1 MPPKAKKTLP
11 WTEAHKKNFT
21 WLFNTYIK
29 THPDANKETFIE
41 DNKRSLMTFIET
53 YEAWGDGSKE
63 AQLFMVARYLH
74 NKNPSDKYSTRYSNK
89 GHEYMMKT
97 RNKED
102 DNQLDDKELL
112 SYRSHEFFEALIDDI
127 DISTLT
133 TTEERMKYLL
143 LNMLVYQPPL
153 RTSFYSTAK
162 IIRTKKEN
170 DKETNFVS
178 INRRGSLK
186 VSYIVNKDKASNY
199 KIYKMNKNLSSI
211 VVEDK
216 KLAELINTS
225 YENLP
230 REYLFV
236 GNKGNKVSDG
246 TLLLWLKSITGIEGL
261 NFDIMRSSYIT
272 WFYQNNKTFGQKT
285 KLAKQMRHSAETAAR
300 NYNKIF
306 DTSPEV
312 IQNQNIELLLKLKAL
327 EEQLKDSQ
335 LKSNTLEVDSKLYK
349 KRRSDIIYRINNKGT
364 KPKESTLKIYKI
376 TQDQETK
383 VYK

>member
-1 MPPKAKKTLP
+1 MPPKAKKKP
-11 WTEAHKKNFT
+11 WTETHKKNFT
-21 WLFNTYIK
+21 WLFNTYK
-29 THPDANKETFIE
+29 ETYPDANKETFI
-41 DNKRSLMTFIET
+41 DINKRSLMTFIEKH
-53 YEAWGDGSKE
+53 EAWADVSKE
-63 AQLFMVARYLH
+63 AHFFLVARYLN
-74 NKNPSDKYSTRYSNK
+74 NKNPPDSRYSK
-89 GHEYMMKT
+89 MYSAEGYKLMMKN

-102 DNQLDDKELL
+102 DNQLSAKELL
-112 SYRSHEFFEALIDDI
+112 SYRSHEFFEALIEDI
-127 DISTLT
+127 DIT
-133 TTEERMKYLL
+133 TITTKEENMKYLL

-153 RTSFYSTAK
+153 RTSFYSSCK
-162 IIRTKKEN
+162 IIRTQNEN
-170 DKETNFVS
+170 DKEHNFIH

-211 VVEDK
+211 IVEDK
-216 KLAELINTS
+216 KLAKLINES
-225 YENLP
+225 YNQYP
-230 REYLFV
+230 RAYLFV
-236 GNKGNKVSDG
+236 NKGNNQISDG
-246 TLLLWLKSITGIEGL
+246 TLLTWLKDITGIDGL

-272 WFYQNNKTFGQKT
+272 WFYQNNKTFAQKT
-285 KLAKQMRHSAETAAR
+285 KLAHQMRHSTETAAR

-306 DTSPEV
+306 ETSPEI

-364 KPKESTLKIYKI
+364 IPKESTLKIYGI
-376 TQDQETK
+376 TQNEESK

>member
-1 MPPKAKKTLP
+1 MPPKAKKLP
-11 WTEAHKKNFT
+11 WSETHKKNLS
-21 WLFNTYIK
+21 WLFNTYK
-29 THPDANKETFIE
+29 ETHPDANKETFI
-41 DNKRSLMTFIET
+41 DINKRSLMTFIEKH
-53 YEAWGDGSKE
+53 EAWGDGSKE
-63 AQLFMVARYLH
+63 AHLFMVARYLN
-74 NKNPSDKYSTRYSNK
+74 NKNPLDAYSKRYSAEGYK
-89 GHEYMMKT
+89 LMMKN

-102 DNQLDDKELL
+102 DNQLDAKELL
-112 SYRSHEFFEALIDDI
+112 SYRSHEFFEALIEDI
-127 DISTLT
+127 DT
-133 TTEERMKYLL
+133 TTITTKEEHMKYLL

-153 RTSFYSTAK
+153 RTSFYSSCK

-170 DKETNFVS
+170 DKENNFIS

-211 VVEDK
+211 LVEDK
-216 KLAELINTS
+216 KLAELINES
-225 YENLP
+225 YNEYP
-230 REYLFV
+230 RDYLFV
-236 GNKGNKVSDG
+236 GNQGNNKVSDG
-246 TLLLWLKSITGIEGL
+246 TLLTWLKDITGINGL

-285 KLAKQMRHSAETAAR
+285 KLAHQMRHSAETAAR

-306 DTSPEV
+306 ETSPEV

-349 KRRSDIIYRINNKGT
+349 KRRSNIIYRLNKGT
-364 KPKESTLKIYKI
+364 TPKESTLNVYGI
-376 TQDQETK
+376 TQDEETK
-383 VYK
+383 LYK

>member
-1 MPPKAKKTLP
+1 MPPKTKKTLP

-29 THPDANKETFIE
+29 THPDANRETFIE
-41 DNKRSLMTFIET
+41 ENKRSLMTFIET
-53 YEAWGDGSKE
+53 YDAWGDGSKE

-89 GHEYMMKT
+89 GHEYMMKN

-102 DNQLDDKELL
+102 DNQLDDKEVL

-133 TTEERMKYLL
+133 TKEEHMKYLL

-153 RTSFYSTAK
+153 RTSFYSSAK

-170 DKETNFVS
+170 DKITNFVS

-199 KIYKMNKNLSSI
+199 KVFKMNKNLSSI

-216 KLAELINTS
+216 KLAELINES
-225 YENLP
+225 YNKYP
-230 REYLFV
+230 RDYLFV
-236 GNKGNKVSDG
+236 GITGDNVSDG
-246 TLLLWLKSITGIEGL
+246 TLLKWLKDITGIKGL

-272 WFYQNNKTFGQKT
+272 WFYQNNKTFGEKT

-300 NYNKIF
+300 NYNKVF

-312 IQNQNIELLLKLKAL
+312 IQNQNTELLLKLKAL
-327 EEQLKDSQ
+327 EEQQ
-335 LKSNTLEVDSKLYK
+335 LQDCQIKNKTVEEDSKLFK
-349 KRRSDIIYRINNKGT
+349 KRRSDIIYRINKGT

-376 TQDQETK
+376 TQDEETK

>member
-1 MPPKAKKTLP
+1 MPPKTKKTLP
-11 WTEAHKKNFT
+11 WTEAHKKNFS

-29 THPDANKETFIE
+29 THPDANRETFIE
-41 DNKRSLMTFIET
+41 ENKRSLMTFIET
-53 YEAWGDGSKE
+53 YDAWGDGSKE

-89 GHEYMMKT
+89 GHEYMMKN

-102 DNQLDDKELL
+102 DNQLDDKEVL

-127 DISTLT
+127 DKSTLT
-133 TTEERMKYLL
+133 TKEEHMKYLL

-170 DKETNFVS
+170 DKITNFVS

-199 KIYKMNKNLSSI
+199 KVFKMNKNLSSI

-216 KLAELINTS
+216 KLAELINES
-225 YENLP
+225 YNKYP
-230 REYLFV
+230 RDYLFV
-236 GNKGNKVSDG
+236 GITGDNVSDG
-246 TLLLWLKSITGIEGL
+246 TLLKWLKDITGIKGL

-272 WFYQNNKTFGQKT
+272 SFYQNNKTFGEKT

-300 NYNKIF
+300 NYNKVF

-312 IQNQNIELLLKLKAL
+312 IQNQNTELLLKLKAL
-327 EEQLKDSQ
+327 EQQLQECQIKN
-335 LKSNTLEVDSKLYK
+335 KSVEEDSKLFK
-349 KRRSDIIYRINNKGT
+349 KRRSDIIYRINKGT

-376 TQDQETK
+376 TQDEETK

>member
-1 MPPKAKKTLP
+1 MPPKTKKTLP

-29 THPDANKETFIE
+29 THPDANRETFIE
-41 DNKRSLMTFIET
+41 ENKRSLMTFIET
-53 YEAWGDGSKE
+53 YDAWGDGSKE

-89 GHEYMMKT
+89 GHEYMMKN

-102 DNQLDDKELL
+102 DNQLDDKEVL

-127 DISTLT
+127 DKSTLT
-133 TTEERMKYLL
+133 TKEEHMKYLL

-170 DKETNFVS
+170 DKITNFVS

-199 KIYKMNKNLSSI
+199 KVFKMNKNLSSI

-216 KLAELINTS
+216 KLAELINES
-225 YENLP
+225 YNKYP
-230 REYLFV
+230 RDYLFV
-236 GNKGNKVSDG
+236 GITGDNVSDG
-246 TLLLWLKSITGIEGL
+246 TLLKWLKDITGIKGL

-272 WFYQNNKTFGQKT
+272 WFYQNNKTFGEKT

-300 NYNKIF
+300 NYNKVF

-312 IQNQNIELLLKLKAL
+312 IQNQNTELLLKLKAL
-327 EEQLKDSQ
+327 EQQLQECQIKN
-335 LKSNTLEVDSKLYK
+335 KSVEEDSKLFK
-349 KRRSDIIYRINNKGT
+349 KRRSDIIYRINKGT

-376 TQDQETK
+376 TQDEETK

>member
-1 MPPKAKKTLP
+1 MPPKAKKLP
-11 WTEAHKKNFT
+11 WSETHKKNFS

-41 DNKRSLMTFIET
+41 ENKRSLMTFIET

-89 GHEYMMKT
+89 GHEYMMKN

-102 DNQLDDKELL
+102 DNQLDDKEVL

-153 RTSFYSTAK
+153 RTSFYSSAK

-211 VVEDK
+211 VVENK
-216 KLAELINTS
+216 KLAELINES
-225 YENLP
+225 YEKLP

-272 WFYQNNKTFGQKT
+272 WFYQNNKTFGEKT

-312 IQNQNIELLLKLKAL
+312 IQNQNTELLLKLKAL
-327 EEQLKDSQ
+327 EEQLLTCQIKN
-335 LKSNTLEVDSKLYK
+335 KSVEEDSKLFK
-349 KRRSDIIYRINNKGT
+349 KRRSDIIYRINKGT

>member
-1 MPPKAKKTLP
+1 MPPKTKKTLP
-11 WTEAHKKNFT
+11 WTEAHKKNFS

-29 THPDANKETFIE
+29 THPEANKETFIE
-41 DNKRSLMTFIET
+41 ENKRSLMTFIET

-89 GHEYMMKT
+89 GHAYMMKN

-102 DNQLDDKELL
+102 DNQLDDKELN

-133 TTEERMKYLL
+133 TKEEHMKYLL

-170 DKETNFVS
+170 DKITNFVS

-211 VVEDK
+211 AIEDK
-216 KLAELINTS
+216 KLAELINES
-225 YENLP
+225 YNKYP
-230 REYLFV
+230 RDYLFV
-236 GNKGNKVSDG
+236 GITGDNVTDG
-246 TLLLWLKSITGIEGL
+246 TLLKWLKSITGIEGL

-272 WFYQNNKTFGQKT
+272 WFYQNNKTFGEKT

-300 NYNKIF
+300 NYNKVF

-312 IQNQNIELLLKLKAL
+312 IQNQNTELLLKLKAL
-327 EEQLKDSQ
+327 EQQLQDCQIKN
-335 LKSNTLEVDSKLYK
+335 KSVEEDSKLFK
-349 KRRSDIIYRINNKGT
+349 KRRSDIIYRINKGT

-376 TQDQETK
+376 TQDEETK

>member
-1 MPPKAKKTLP
+1 MPPKTKKTLP

-29 THPDANKETFIE
+29 THPDANRETFIE
-41 DNKRSLMTFIET
+41 ENKRSLMTFIET
-53 YEAWGDGSKE
+53 YDAWGDGSKE

-89 GHEYMMKT
+89 GHEYMMKN

-102 DNQLDDKELL
+102 DNQLDDKEVL

-127 DISTLT
+127 DKSTLT
-133 TTEERMKYLL
+133 TKEEHMKYLL

-170 DKETNFVS
+170 DKITNFVS

-199 KIYKMNKNLSSI
+199 KVFKMNKNLSSI

-216 KLAELINTS
+216 KLAELINES
-225 YENLP
+225 YNKYP
-230 REYLFV
+230 RDYLFV
-236 GNKGNKVSDG
+236 GITGDNVSDG
-246 TLLLWLKSITGIEGL
+246 TLLKWLKSITGIEGL

-272 WFYQNNKTFGQKT
+272 WFYQNNKTFGEKT

-300 NYNKIF
+300 NYNKVF

-312 IQNQNIELLLKLKAL
+312 IQNQNTELLLKLKAL
-327 EEQLKDSQ
+327 EQQLQECQIKN
-335 LKSNTLEVDSKLYK
+335 KSVEEDSKLFK
-349 KRRSDIIYRINNKGT
+349 KRRSDIIYRINKGT

-376 TQDQETK
+376 TQDEETK